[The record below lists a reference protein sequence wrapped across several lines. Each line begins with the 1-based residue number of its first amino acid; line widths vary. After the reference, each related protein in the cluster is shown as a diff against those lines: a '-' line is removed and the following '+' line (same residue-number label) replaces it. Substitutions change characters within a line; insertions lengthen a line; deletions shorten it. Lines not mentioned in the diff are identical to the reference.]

1 MRTLFI
7 GDLHLSAD
15 RLDITQAFI
24 RFLDT
29 GLNDAEALYIL
40 GDLFE
45 VWVGDDIAAPFALEL
60 AEKLKQVSHKL
71 PVYFIHGNR
80 DFMLGK
86 HFARAAGMQILPEVT
101 CLNLYGVKTVI
112 LHGDSLCT
120 LDKAYQRFRKLRSF
134 ALARW
139 LYGCLSKKRRQGIAD
154 RIRSKSKSS
163 NKQKSYTIMDVEPNA
178 VDALFAK
185 THTQHMIHGH
195 THRPAIHQLDNGNKR
210 IVVGDWY
217 EQGSVLSVSPEGIN
231 LMRLPFGSA
240 PLPLD
245 STP

>member
-15 RLDITQAFI
+15 RLDITQAFN

-29 GLNDAEALYIL
+29 ELDDADALYIL

-45 VWVGDDIAAPFALEL
+45 VWVGDDLAAPFALEL
-60 AEKLKQVSHKL
+60 AHKLKQVSQTL
-71 PVYFIHGNR
+71 PIFFIHGNR

-86 HFARAAGMQILPEVT
+86 RFAEAAGMQLLPEVT
-101 CLNLYGVKTVI
+101 CIELYGVKTVI

-134 ALARW
+134 ACARW
-139 LYGCLSKKRRQGIAD
+139 LYSCLPKKRRQAIANK
-154 RIRSKSKSS
+154 IRSNSQSS
-163 NKQKSYTIMDVEPNA
+163 NQQKSYVIMDVEPSA
-178 VDALFAK
+178 VNALFVK
-185 THTQHMIHGH
+185 THTTRMIHGH
-195 THRPAIHQLDNGNKR
+195 THRPAIHIVDNACQR

-217 EQGSVLSVSPEGIN
+217 EQGSVLSVSANGVD
-231 LMRLPFGSA
+231 LKSLPFE
-240 PLPLD
+240 
-245 STP
+245 TT

>member
-15 RLDITQAFI
+15 RLDITQAFTH
-24 RFLDT
+24 FLDT
-29 GLNDAEALYIL
+29 ELDDADALYIL

-60 AEKLKQVSHKL
+60 ANKLKQVSLKL

-86 HFARAAGMQILPEVT
+86 QFAHAAGMQILPEVT

-120 LDKAYQRFRKLRSF
+120 LDKAYQRFRKLRSL

-139 LYGCLSKKRRQGIAD
+139 LYGCLSKKTRQGIAD
-154 RIRSKSKSS
+154 NIRSKSKSS
-163 NKQKSYTIMDVEPNA
+163 NKHKSYTIMDVEPNA
-178 VDALFAK
+178 VNALLAR
-185 THTQHMIHGH
+185 THAQYMIHGH
-195 THRPAIHQLDNGNKR
+195 THRPAIHQLDNGCKR

-217 EQGSVLSVSPEGIN
+217 QQGSVLSVSPQGID
-231 LMRLPFGSA
+231 LQSLPFS
-240 PLPLD
+240 PQKN
-245 STP
+245 

>member
-15 RLDITQAFI
+15 RLDITQAFTH
-24 RFLDT
+24 FLDT
-29 GLNDAEALYIL
+29 QLDNADALYIL

-45 VWVGDDIAAPFALEL
+45 VWVGDDIALPFALEL
-60 AEKLKQVSHKL
+60 AKKLKQVSQKL

-86 HFARAAGMQILPEVT
+86 QFARAAGMQILPEVT
-101 CLNLYGVKTVI
+101 CLNLYGVETVI

-139 LYGCLSKKRRQGIAD
+139 LYGCLSRKTRQGIANK
-154 RIRSKSKSS
+154 IRNKSKSS
-163 NKQKSYTIMDVEPNA
+163 NQQKSYTIMDVEPNA
-178 VDALFAK
+178 VEALFAQ
-185 THTQHMIHGH
+185 THTQQMIHGH
-195 THRPAIHQLDNGNKR
+195 THRPAIHQLDNGCRR

-217 EQGSVLSVSPEGIN
+217 EQGSVLSVSAEGVN
-231 LMRLPFGSA
+231 LESLPFE
-240 PLPLD
+240 P
-245 STP
+245 TT

>member
-15 RLDITQAFI
+15 RLDITQAFTH
-24 RFLDT
+24 FLETELD
-29 GLNDAEALYIL
+29 DADALYIL

-60 AEKLKQVSHKL
+60 ANKLKQVSLKL

-86 HFARAAGMQILPEVT
+86 QFARAAGMQILPEVT

-120 LDKAYQRFRKLRSF
+120 LDKAYQRFRKLRSL

-139 LYGCLSKKRRQGIAD
+139 LYGCLSKKTRQGIAD
-154 RIRSKSKSS
+154 NIRSKSKSS
-163 NKQKSYTIMDVEPNA
+163 NKHKSYTIMDVEPNA
-178 VDALFAK
+178 VNALLAR
-185 THTQHMIHGH
+185 THAQYMIHGH
-195 THRPAIHQLDNGNKR
+195 THRPAIHQLDNGCKR

-217 EQGSVLSVSPEGIN
+217 QQGSVLSVSPQGID
-231 LMRLPFGSA
+231 LQSLPFS
-240 PLPLD
+240 PQQN
-245 STP
+245 

>member
-15 RLDITQAFI
+15 RLDITQAFT

-29 GLNDAEALYIL
+29 ELDDADALYIL

-60 AEKLKQVSHKL
+60 ANKLKQVSLKL

-86 HFARAAGMQILPEVT
+86 QFARAAGMQILPEVT

-120 LDKAYQRFRKLRSF
+120 LDKAYQRFRKLRSL

-139 LYGCLSKKRRQGIAD
+139 LYGCLSKKTRQGIAD
-154 RIRSKSKSS
+154 NIRNKSKSS
-163 NKQKSYTIMDVEPNA
+163 NKHKSYTIMDVEPNA
-178 VDALFAK
+178 VNALLAR
-185 THTQHMIHGH
+185 THAQYMIHGH
-195 THRPAIHQLDNGNKR
+195 THRPAIHQLDNGCKR

-217 EQGSVLSVSPEGIN
+217 QQGSVLSVSPQGID
-231 LMRLPFGSA
+231 LQSLPFS
-240 PLPLD
+240 PQQD
-245 STP
+245 

>member
-15 RLDITQAFI
+15 RLDITQAFT

-29 GLNDAEALYIL
+29 ELDDADALYIL

-45 VWVGDDIAAPFALEL
+45 VWVGDDIALPFALEL
-60 AEKLKQVSHKL
+60 AEKLKQISQKL

-86 HFARAAGMQILPEVT
+86 QFARAAGMQILPEVT
-101 CLNLYGVKTVI
+101 RLNLYGVDTVI

-120 LDKAYQRFRKLRSF
+120 LDKAYQRFRKVRSLS
-134 ALARW
+134 LARW
-139 LYGCLSKKRRQGIAD
+139 LYGCLSKKTRQGIAD
-154 RIRSKSKSS
+154 KIRSNSKSS
-163 NKQKSYTIMDVEPNA
+163 NQQKSYTIMDVEPNA
-178 VDALFAK
+178 VDALFTK
-185 THTQHMIHGH
+185 THTKHMIHGH
-195 THRPAIHQLDNGNKR
+195 THRPAIHQLANGCQR

-217 EQGSVLSVSPEGIN
+217 EQGSVLSVSAEGIN
-231 LMRLPFGSA
+231 LQSLPFEQA
-240 PLPLD
+240 
-245 STP
+245 T

>member
-15 RLDITQAFI
+15 RLDITQAFTH
-24 RFLDT
+24 FLDT
-29 GLNDAEALYIL
+29 ELDDADALYIL

-60 AEKLKQVSHKL
+60 ANKLKQVSLKL

-86 HFARAAGMQILPEVT
+86 QFARAAGMQILPEVT

-120 LDKAYQRFRKLRSF
+120 LDKTYQRFRKLRSL

-139 LYGCLSKKRRQGIAD
+139 LYGCLSKKTRQGIAD
-154 RIRSKSKSS
+154 NIRSKSKSS
-163 NKQKSYTIMDVEPNA
+163 NKHKSYTIMDVEPNA
-178 VDALFAK
+178 VNALLAR
-185 THTQHMIHGH
+185 THAQYMIHGH
-195 THRPAIHQLDNGNKR
+195 THRPAIHQLDNGCKR

-217 EQGSVLSVSPEGIN
+217 QQGSVLSVSPQGID
-231 LMRLPFGSA
+231 LQSLPFS
-240 PLPLD
+240 PQQN
-245 STP
+245 

>member
-15 RLDITQAFI
+15 RLDITQAFTH
-24 RFLDT
+24 FLDT
-29 GLNDAEALYIL
+29 QLDNADALYIL
-40 GDLFE
+40 GDLIE
-45 VWVGDDIAAPFALEL
+45 VWVGDDIALPFALEL
-60 AEKLKQVSHKL
+60 AKKLKQVSQKL

-86 HFARAAGMQILPEVT
+86 QFAHAAGMQILPEVT
-101 CLNLYGVKTVI
+101 CLNLYGVETVI

-139 LYGCLSKKRRQGIAD
+139 LYGCLSRKTRQGIANK
-154 RIRSKSKSS
+154 IRNKSKSS
-163 NKQKSYTIMDVEPNA
+163 NQQKSYTIMDVEPNA
-178 VDALFAK
+178 VEALFAQ
-185 THTQHMIHGH
+185 THTQQMIHGH
-195 THRPAIHQLDNGNKR
+195 THRPAIHQLDNGCRR

-217 EQGSVLSVSPEGIN
+217 EQGSVLSVNAEGIN
-231 LMRLPFGSA
+231 LESLPFE
-240 PLPLD
+240 P
-245 STP
+245 TT

>member
-15 RLDITQAFI
+15 RLDITQAFT

-29 GLNDAEALYIL
+29 ELDDADALYIL

-45 VWVGDDIAAPFALEL
+45 VWVGDDIALPFALEL
-60 AEKLKQVSHKL
+60 AEKLKQVSQKL

-86 HFARAAGMQILPEVT
+86 QFARAAGMKILPEVT
-101 CLNLYGVKTVI
+101 CLNLYGVETVI

-120 LDKAYQRFRKLRSF
+120 LDKAYQRFRKLRSLS
-134 ALARW
+134 LARW
-139 LYGCLSKKRRQGIAD
+139 LYGCLSKKTRQGIAD
-154 RIRSKSKSS
+154 KIRSNSKSS
-163 NKQKSYTIMDVEPNA
+163 NQQKSYTIMDVEPNA

-185 THTQHMIHGH
+185 THTKNMIHGH
-195 THRPAIHQLDNGNKR
+195 THRPAIHQLANGCQR

-217 EQGSVLSVSPEGIN
+217 EQGSVLSVSAEGIN
-231 LMRLPFGSA
+231 LQSLPFEH
-240 PLPLD
+240 
-245 STP
+245 TT

>member
-15 RLDITQAFI
+15 RLDITQAFTL
-24 RFLDT
+24 FLETELD
-29 GLNDAEALYIL
+29 DADALYIL

-60 AEKLKQVSHKL
+60 ANKLKQVSLKL

-86 HFARAAGMQILPEVT
+86 QFARAAGMQILPEVT

-120 LDKAYQRFRKLRSF
+120 LDKAYQRFRKLRSL

-139 LYGCLSKKRRQGIAD
+139 LYGCLSKKTRQGIAD
-154 RIRSKSKSS
+154 NIRSKSKSS
-163 NKQKSYTIMDVEPNA
+163 NKHKSYTIMDVEPNA
-178 VDALFAK
+178 VNALLAR
-185 THTQHMIHGH
+185 THAQYMIHGH
-195 THRPAIHQLDNGNKR
+195 THRPAIHQLDNGCKR

-217 EQGSVLSVSPEGIN
+217 QQGSVLSVSPQGID
-231 LMRLPFGSA
+231 LQSLPFS
-240 PLPLD
+240 PQQD
-245 STP
+245 

>member
-15 RLDITQAFI
+15 RLDITQAFTH
-24 RFLDT
+24 FLDT
-29 GLNDAEALYIL
+29 ELDDADALYIL

-60 AEKLKQVSHKL
+60 ANKLKQVSLKL

-86 HFARAAGMQILPEVT
+86 QFARAAGMQILPEVT

-120 LDKAYQRFRKLRSF
+120 LDKAYQRFRKLRSL

-139 LYGCLSKKRRQGIAD
+139 LYGCLSKKTRQGIAD
-154 RIRSKSKSS
+154 NIRSKSKSS
-163 NKQKSYTIMDVEPNA
+163 NKHKSYTIMDVEPNA
-178 VDALFAK
+178 VNALLAR
-185 THTQHMIHGH
+185 THAQYMIHGH
-195 THRPAIHQLDNGNKR
+195 THRPAIHQLDNGCKR

-217 EQGSVLSVSPEGIN
+217 QQGSVLSVSPQGID
-231 LMRLPFGSA
+231 LQSLPFS
-240 PLPLD
+240 PQQN
-245 STP
+245 

>member
-15 RLDITQAFI
+15 RLDITQAFTH
-24 RFLDT
+24 FLDT
-29 GLNDAEALYIL
+29 QLDDTDALYIL

-45 VWVGDDIAAPFALEL
+45 VWVGDDIAAPFALAL
-60 AEKLKQVSHKL
+60 AEKLKAVSLKI

-86 HFARAAGMQILPEVT
+86 QFARQTGMQILPEVVK
-101 CLNLYGVKTVI
+101 LNLYGVETVI

-139 LYGCLSKKRRQGIAD
+139 LYGCMSKKTRQGIAD
-154 RIRSKSKSS
+154 KIRNNSKSS
-163 NKQKSYTIMDVEPNA
+163 NQQKSAMIMDVEPDA
-178 VDALFAK
+178 VSTLLNK
-185 THTQHMIHGH
+185 THCQWMIHGH
-195 THRPAIHQLDNGNKR
+195 THRPAIHQLDNGRKR

-217 EQGSVLSVSPEGIN
+217 EQGSVLSVSEHGID
-231 LMRLPFGSA
+231 LVSLPFVTN
-240 PLPLD
+240 
-245 STP
+245 STSQ

>member
-15 RLDITQAFI
+15 RLDITQAFTH
-24 RFLDT
+24 FLDT
-29 GLNDAEALYIL
+29 QLDNADALYIL

-45 VWVGDDIAAPFALEL
+45 VWVGDDIALPFALEL
-60 AEKLKQVSHKL
+60 AKKLKQVSQKL

-86 HFARAAGMQILPEVT
+86 QFAHAAGMQILPEVT
-101 CLNLYGVKTVI
+101 CLNLYGVETVI

-120 LDKAYQRFRKLRSF
+120 LDKAYQRFRTLRSF

-139 LYGCLSKKRRQGIAD
+139 LYGCLSRKTRQGIANK
-154 RIRSKSKSS
+154 IRNKSKSS
-163 NKQKSYTIMDVEPNA
+163 NQQKSYTIMDVEPNA
-178 VDALFAK
+178 VEALFAQ
-185 THTQHMIHGH
+185 THTQQMIHGH
-195 THRPAIHQLDNGNKR
+195 THRPAIHQLDNGCRR

-217 EQGSVLSVSPEGIN
+217 EQGSVLSVSAEGIN
-231 LMRLPFGSA
+231 LESLPFE
-240 PLPLD
+240 P
-245 STP
+245 TT

>member
-15 RLDITQAFI
+15 RLDITQAFTH
-24 RFLDT
+24 FLDT
-29 GLNDAEALYIL
+29 ELDDADALYIL

-60 AEKLKQVSHKL
+60 ANKLKQVSLKL

-86 HFARAAGMQILPEVT
+86 QFARAAGMQILPEVT

-120 LDKAYQRFRKLRSF
+120 LDKAYQRFRKLRSL

-139 LYGCLSKKRRQGIAD
+139 LYGCLSKKTRQGIAD
-154 RIRSKSKSS
+154 NIRSKSKSS
-163 NKQKSYTIMDVEPNA
+163 NKHKSYTIMDVEPNA
-178 VDALFAK
+178 VNTLLAR
-185 THTQHMIHGH
+185 THAQYMIHGH
-195 THRPAIHQLDNGNKR
+195 THRPAIHQLDNGCKR

-217 EQGSVLSVSPEGIN
+217 QQGSVLSVSPQGID
-231 LMRLPFGSA
+231 LQSLPFS
-240 PLPLD
+240 PQQN
-245 STP
+245 

>member
-1 MRTLFI
+1 M
-7 GDLHLSAD
+7 SAD
-15 RLDITQAFI
+15 RLDITQAFTH
-24 RFLDT
+24 FLDT
-29 GLNDAEALYIL
+29 ELDDADALYIL

-60 AEKLKQVSHKL
+60 ANKLKQVSLKL

-86 HFARAAGMQILPEVT
+86 QFARAAGMQILPEVT

-120 LDKAYQRFRKLRSF
+120 LDKAYQRFRKLRSL

-139 LYGCLSKKRRQGIAD
+139 LYGCLSKKTRQGIAD
-154 RIRSKSKSS
+154 NIRSKSKSS
-163 NKQKSYTIMDVEPNA
+163 NKHKSYTIMDVEPNA
-178 VDALFAK
+178 VNALLAR
-185 THTQHMIHGH
+185 THAQYMIHGH
-195 THRPAIHQLDNGNKR
+195 THRPAIHQLDNGCKR

-217 EQGSVLSVSPEGIN
+217 QQGSVLSVSPQGID
-231 LMRLPFGSA
+231 LQSLPFS
-240 PLPLD
+240 PQQN
-245 STP
+245 

>member
-15 RLDITQAFI
+15 RLDITQAFT

-29 GLNDAEALYIL
+29 ELDDADALYIL

-45 VWVGDDIAAPFALEL
+45 VWVGDDIALPFALDI
-60 AEKLKQVSHKL
+60 ADKLKQVSQKL

-86 HFARAAGMQILPEVT
+86 QFARAAGMQILAEVT
-101 CLNLYGVKTVI
+101 RLNLYGVDTVI

-120 LDKAYQRFRKLRSF
+120 LDKAYQRFRKLRS
-134 ALARW
+134 LSLSRW
-139 LYGCLSKKRRQGIAD
+139 LYGCLSQKTRQGIAD
-154 RIRSKSKSS
+154 KIRSKSKSS
-163 NKQKSYTIMDVEPNA
+163 NKQKSYTIMDVESNA
-178 VDALFAK
+178 VEALFAK
-185 THTQHMIHGH
+185 THTQQMIHGH
-195 THRPAIHQLDNGNKR
+195 THRPAIHQLANGCQR

-217 EQGSVLSVSPEGIN
+217 EQGSVLSVSAEGIN
-231 LMRLPFGSA
+231 LQSLPFDPMMA
-240 PLPLD
+240 
-245 STP
+245 

>member
-15 RLDITQAFI
+15 RLDITQAFTH
-24 RFLDT
+24 FLDT
-29 GLNDAEALYIL
+29 KLDNADALYIL

-45 VWVGDDIAAPFALEL
+45 VWVGDDIALPFALEL
-60 AEKLKQVSHKL
+60 AKKLKQVSQKL

-86 HFARAAGMQILPEVT
+86 QFARAAGMQILPEVT
-101 CLNLYGVKTVI
+101 CLNLYGVETVI

-120 LDKAYQRFRKLRSF
+120 LDKAYQRFRTLRSF

-139 LYGCLSKKRRQGIAD
+139 LYGCLSRKTRQGIANK
-154 RIRSKSKSS
+154 IRNKSKSS
-163 NKQKSYTIMDVEPNA
+163 NQQKSYTIMDVEPYA
-178 VDALFAK
+178 VEALFAQ
-185 THTQHMIHGH
+185 THTQQMIHGH
-195 THRPAIHQLDNGNKR
+195 THRPAIHQLDNGCKR

-217 EQGSVLSVSPEGIN
+217 EQGSVLSVSAEGIN
-231 LMRLPFGSA
+231 LASLPFE
-240 PLPLD
+240 P
-245 STP
+245 TT

>member
-15 RLDITQAFI
+15 RLDITQAFT

-29 GLNDAEALYIL
+29 ELDDADTLYIL

-45 VWVGDDIAAPFALEL
+45 VWVGDDIALPFALDI
-60 AEKLKQVSHKL
+60 AEKLKQVSQKL

-86 HFARAAGMQILPEVT
+86 QFARAAGMQILPEVT
-101 CLNLYGVKTVI
+101 RLNLYGVDTVI

-120 LDKAYQRFRKLRSF
+120 LDKAYQRFRKLRS
-134 ALARW
+134 LSLSRW
-139 LYGCLSKKRRQGIAD
+139 LYGCLSKKTRQGIAD
-154 RIRSKSKSS
+154 KIRSKSKNS

-178 VDALFAK
+178 VDVLFAK
-185 THTQHMIHGH
+185 THTKHMIHGH
-195 THRPAIHQLDNGNKR
+195 THRPAIHQLANGCKR

-217 EQGSVLSVSPEGIN
+217 EQGSVLSVSAEGIN
-231 LMRLPFGSA
+231 LQSLPFD
-240 PLPLD
+240 P
-245 STP
+245 TMT